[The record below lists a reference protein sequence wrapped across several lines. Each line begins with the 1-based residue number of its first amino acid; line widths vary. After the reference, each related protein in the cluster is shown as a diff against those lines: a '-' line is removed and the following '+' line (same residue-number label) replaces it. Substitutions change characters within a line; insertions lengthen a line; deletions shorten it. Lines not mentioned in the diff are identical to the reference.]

1 MIRTILICLL
11 IIIIIIL
18 TYNIIHTE
26 SFIND
31 KQSADRQIQSK
42 DVQDININVG
52 IDGYP
57 LYDQLYGYQPIW
69 NAPTRFPSYL
79 YSYPYYYYYPGIYN
93 YYPGIYNYGIQS
105 NYYTYSPY
113 WSQWRRWWRW

>member
-1 MIRTILICLL
+1 MIRTILVCLL
-11 IIIIIIL
+11 IILLIII

-26 SFIND
+26 AFSHSTNG
-31 KQSADRQIQSK
+31 AIQQLQAK
-42 DVQDININVG
+42 DVQDINISVG
-52 IDGYP
+52 VDGYP
-57 LYDQLYGYQPIW
+57 PVYDPLYGYQPMW

-93 YYPGIYNYGIQS
+93 YYGYA
-105 NYYTYSPY
+105 YSPY

>member
-11 IIIIIIL
+11 VIIIIIII
-18 TYNIIHTE
+18 YNIIHTE
-26 SFIND
+26 PFIQNNPQY
-31 KQSADRQIQSK
+31 KNIK
-42 DVQDININVG
+42 KDININIGV
-52 IDGYP
+52 DDYP
-57 LYDQLYGYQPIW
+57 IYDPLYGYQPIW

-93 YYPGIYNYGIQS
+93 YYA
-105 NYYTYSPY
+105 YSPY